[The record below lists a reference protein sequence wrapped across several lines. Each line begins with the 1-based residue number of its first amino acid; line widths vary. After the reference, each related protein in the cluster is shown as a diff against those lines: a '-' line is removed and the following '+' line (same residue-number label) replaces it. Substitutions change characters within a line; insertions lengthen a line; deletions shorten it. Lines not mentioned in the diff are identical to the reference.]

1 MSYMRP
7 AFAKLEDFDT
17 EHTRFASKY
26 SVYLYRE
33 VMVDEDTRVDMPQDG
48 LKLLLIVG
56 RSKVSRYFSSLE
68 TPAATNRCDQLL
80 PKLRHTSTMFSDT
93 TMLP

>member
-33 VMVDEDTRVDMPQDG
+33 VMVDEDTRVDMPRDK
-48 LKLLLIVG
+48 LRLLLIE
-56 RSKVSRYFSSLE
+56 SR
-68 TPAATNRCDQLL
+68 
-80 PKLRHTSTMFSDT
+80 
-93 TMLP
+93 

>member
-1 MSYMRP
+1 MRP

-33 VMVDEDTRVDMPQDG
+33 VMVDEDTRVTITKAAREIM
-48 LKLLLIVG
+48 LTRS
-56 RSKVSRYFSSLE
+56 RSKVSRYSSYPAML
-68 TPAATNRCDQLL
+68 AATSRCDQL
-80 PKLRHTSTMFSDT
+80 PQRLRYTFTMCCDT
-93 TMLP
+93 TTPP

>member
-1 MSYMRP
+1 MRP

-33 VMVDEDTRVDMPQDG
+33 VMVDEDTRVTITKALRKSVLMRN
-48 LKLLLIVG
+48 
-56 RSKVSRYFSSLE
+56 RSKVSQYSSYPAML
-68 TPAATNRCDQLL
+68 AATSRCDQL
-80 PKLRHTSTMFSDT
+80 PQKLRHTFTMCCDT
-93 TMLP
+93 TRPP

>member
-1 MSYMRP
+1 MRP

-33 VMVDEDTRVDMPQDG
+33 VMVDEDTRVDMSRD
-48 LKLLLIVG
+48 KLRLMLIQS
-56 RSKVSRYFSSLE
+56 RSKVSQYSSSLE
-68 TPAATNRCDQLL
+68 TPVATNRCDQLL
-80 PKLRHTSTMFSDT
+80 PKLRHTFTMFSGT
-93 TMLP
+93 TILP